1 MSSTKELILLF
12 LCGSHNQYGHC
23 GRGKMHIKL
32 TTVKKSAGQWFTK
45 KMCQENPRMPM
56 CIMI

>member
-32 TTVKKSAGQWFTK
+32 TAVKKQQVSGSLKRCAKRRTLA
-45 KMCQENPRMPM
+45 CL
-56 CIMI
+56 CV